1 MGYIPLTYYFFKS
14 SIFAVQVKVIFAGGL
29 CDQDFIIYTLEK
41 TVRDG
46 HWLVFNNCHLME
58 HWDAKLVARFN
69 QLFSP
74 FGGKSVTSDN
84 GNWISV
90 TAIKQSGT
98 EKRQYASHEQGNDVL
113 PEKEKKDHKPA

>member
-1 MGYIPLTYYFFKS
+1 M
-14 SIFAVQVKVIFAGGL
+14 KVIFAGGL

-46 HWLVFNNCHLME
+46 HWLVFNNCHLVE

-98 EKRQYASHEQGNDVL
+98 EKRLDRWPFCNAAHVNARAMNKEMMCFQKKKKKTTNL
-113 PEKEKKDHKPA
+113 PKC